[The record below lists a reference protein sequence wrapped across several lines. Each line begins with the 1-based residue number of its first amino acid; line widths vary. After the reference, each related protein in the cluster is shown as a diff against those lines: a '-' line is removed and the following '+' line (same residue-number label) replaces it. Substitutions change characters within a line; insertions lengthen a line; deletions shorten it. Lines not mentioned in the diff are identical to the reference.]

1 MITVNSTPTPLA
13 FLIDSNTRGFNG
25 QIHDAV
31 SNTYLLGNGYRA
43 YSPALRTFYSRD
55 SLSPFGTAG
64 INRYQ
69 YCQLDP
75 INYVDPTGHISW
87 QAGVGIGL
95 GVVGILLAGFT
106 LGSSLA
112 LLGSGAALAGSLG
125 VASGVLGLASA
136 STGIASAALEES
148 DPATSAALGWASL
161 GLGVG
166 SLATGITSSGV
177 AYATRTGRFFSSNPS
192 TLYRGDLRRLS
203 EIERAGGFS
212 GLGTNTSISTH
223 LSGRNAGYS
232 GSLLEKSAYSS
243 FTASRST
250 AVDFATQR
258 IASGTATQAYVY
270 QVNALGV
277 KFINPAQR
285 LAYSSSSRGLVA
297 RSMVHQEFLAKSVPF
312 ENITLIKTLG
322 GTI

>member
-1 MITVNSTPTPLA
+1 MPTVNSTTTPSGLM
-13 FLIDSNTRGFNG
+13 IDSNTRGFNG
-25 QIHDAV
+25 QLHDAA

-43 YSPALRTFYSRD
+43 YSPVLRTFYSAD
-55 SLSPFGTAG
+55 SLSPFGAAG

-75 INYVDPTGHISW
+75 INFVDPTGHISW

-95 GVVGILLAGFT
+95 GVAGLLLSGIT

-125 VASGVLGLASA
+125 VASAVLGAASA
-136 STGIASAALEES
+136 STGIASAALEDS
-148 DPATSAALGWASL
+148 DPETSAALGWASL
-161 GLGVG
+161 GLGLG
-166 SLATGITSSGV
+166 SLATGLTASGV
-177 AYATRTGRFFSSNPS
+177 TYATRTGRLFGGTPS

-212 GLGTNTSISTH
+212 GLGKNTSISTH

-232 GSLLEKSAYSS
+232 ASLLEKSAYSS
-243 FTASRST
+243 FTGSRSI
-250 AVDFATQR
+250 AADFAGQR
-258 IASGTATQAYVY
+258 IASGAATQAYVY
-270 QVNALGV
+270 QVSSSGV

-285 LAYSSSSRGLVA
+285 LAFSHGHRSLVA
-297 RSMVHQEFLAKSVPF
+297 RSMAHQEFLAKNVPF
-312 ENITLIKTLG
+312 KNITLLQTLG
-322 GTI
+322 GI